1 MKRLFSALSAV
12 FALIALSA
20 AVCAVD
26 VLPDNGGVYNI
37 EYRGESFG
45 EYTLLVLKGVYGE
58 DQLETL
64 LSKYADSDVM
74 YRGYAAADES
84 GLVSFDNVIP
94 RSYSDSTAII
104 GGTGLEKPRV
114 AAILRSDGA
123 LDAEKLK
130 FSELEDVYTVNGSLG
145 EDIEIN
151 LEALTYDSFGYPS
164 LEQPKTEYFV
174 SGVGDNSSAYL
185 SADRKA
191 LVINRYAKDMTF
203 EVSAKAAELSDST
216 EINVKR
222 AQRVPCEI
230 KAYTDEE
237 LTNAVSSLTVHG
249 TDGVFSPA
257 ELYFGFTDNFGDK
270 IESSAVVECGGKVI
284 TGNFVPE
291 KAGTYVLT
299 AFSADNRDVFVNI
312 TVEALERPDYTGG
325 ALELYE
331 KTAEAKEILGGKN
344 IRIFVSAENGNDIY
358 PGTRWT
364 TESEFNKLSAQ
375 TDSAS
380 DTLKRFS
387 DGEIAD
393 SVAKATARNLS
404 TVLTKFNSSLKDG
417 KRIDADSIT
426 LNITEVTLAYG
437 KSATPKVTLSPA
449 KNTEKITWSSSDDS
463 VATVS
468 QSGVIK
474 ASGKG
479 TAVITAQTRNGI
491 KAFCTVYAVRPIT
504 KLVTSESKISLIVGA
519 NDYQLSYTA
528 FPEDN
533 NDTAR
538 WYSSNEKVATVSDE
552 GMVHAVSDGNAK
564 IYVESS
570 GKKKAYTTVSVG
582 LGADKVSFT
591 SAPLALAV
599 GKNTALKASASR
611 IDGKR
616 PINRKAVITQIS
628 GEEYG
633 YYAPNGKLYGLK
645 PGKVVMMAEA
655 VTSLDKVSTVIEI
668 DIVIPASSVKMSHTK
683 LAMVAGGED
692 FELSAAISPENS
704 TESLTWQSSNHD
716 IADVDENGV
725 VTALSKGTAKITA
738 RTGSGKTATCTV
750 TVGLGADMVEFTSKI
765 TSAAVGKTLALKA
778 VASRADKQ
786 RPVSTAVR
794 YEIISGNEFAEIDDS
809 GKLKALAVG
818 TVTVRAYAEASINRA
833 YDDIVINVVVP
844 VTSLKFTT
852 ARQSAVVGDNPL
864 NLYEI
869 LTVQPFDNT
878 DILTWSSSNKEVA
891 DVDENGNVTAHSK
904 GTAKITVMSGSGKR
918 AVCTF
923 TVGLGADMVEF
934 TNKITSAAVGK
945 TLALKAVASRA
956 DKQRPVSTAVRYEII
971 SGNEFA
977 EIDDSGKLKALAVGT
992 VTVRAYAE
1000 ASINRA
1006 YDDIVINVVVPVTSL
1021 KFTTAR
1027 QSAVVGDNPLNLYEI
1042 LTVQPFDNTDILTW
1056 SSSNKEV
1063 ADVDENGN
1071 VTAHSKGTAKITVMS
1086 GSGKRAVC
1094 TFTVGLGADS
1104 VKITKPSSLSLAAG
1118 KTLTL
1123 KASAVREDSQKPVS
1137 SEVIWESS
1145 DESIAAIDARGK
1157 VTASH
1162 NFGSVTFTAFA
1173 KCGTGSDS
1181 ITVNVVP
1188 ELYSLK
1194 AQSTVVSMEE
1204 GQSVEILPML
1214 TAVTRDGEVIDVQT
1228 YCEITY
1234 KSTSAAIVSVSSDGI
1249 AEGIKKGRTTV
1260 KVAVKCA
1267 SAAKSITI
1275 TFNITEP
1282 SADSFDEE
1290 TSDNEDNTD
1299 NEIPSNAEIPE
1310 NITKPEI
1317 PENPENGE
1325 TSDNSQDNALP
1336 ETPDNADVT
1345 DSADGNENSGNSDN
1359 ADNSENTE
1367 TADTEKVSE
1376 NSENAQNGENLFS
1389 ENTESQENPENA
1401 ENAESHETAGN
1412 TDFTDSSVLSESAEE
1427 FI

>member
-164 LEQPKTEYFV
+164 LEQPQTEYSV

-185 SADRKA
+185 SADRKT

-393 SVAKATARNLS
+393 SVAKAAARNLS

-704 TESLTWQSSNHD
+704 TESLTWQSSNPD
-716 IADVDENGV
+716 IAAVDENGV

-794 YEIISGNEFAEIDDS
+794 YEIISGNEFAEINDR

-844 VTSLKFTT
+844 VTSLKFAASKQT
-852 ARQSAVVGDNPL
+852 AVVGDSPF

-891 DVDENGNVTAHSK
+891 DVDENGV
-904 GTAKITVMSGSGKR
+904 
-918 AVCTF
+918 
-923 TVGLGADMVEF
+923 
-934 TNKITSAAVGK
+934 
-945 TLALKAVASRA
+945 
-956 DKQRPVSTAVRYEII
+956 
-971 SGNEFA
+971 
-977 EIDDSGKLKALAVGT
+977 
-992 VTVRAYAE
+992 
-1000 ASINRA
+1000 
-1006 YDDIVINVVVPVTSL
+1006 
-1021 KFTTAR
+1021 
-1027 QSAVVGDNPLNLYEI
+1027 
-1042 LTVQPFDNTDILTW
+1042 
-1056 SSSNKEV
+1056 
-1063 ADVDENGN
+1063 

-1104 VKITKPSSLSLAAG
+1104 VKIKKPSSLSLAAG

-1214 TAVTRDGEVIDVQT
+1214 TVTARDGEIIDVQT

-1260 KVAVKCA
+1260 KVTVKCA

-1317 PENPENGE
+1317 PEIPENGE
-1325 TSDNSQDNALP
+1325 TSDNSQDNTLP

-1367 TADTEKVSE
+1367 TADNEKDYE
-1376 NSENAQNGENLFS
+1376 NSENAQNGENLSS

-1401 ENAESHETAGN
+1401 ENAESHEIAEN

>member
-185 SADRKA
+185 SADRKT

-393 SVAKATARNLS
+393 SVAKAAARNLS

-683 LAMVAGGED
+683 FAMVAGGED

-704 TESLTWQSSNHD
+704 TESLTWQSSNPD
-716 IADVDENGV
+716 IADVSENGV

-750 TVGLGADMVEFTSKI
+750 
-765 TSAAVGKTLALKA
+765 
-778 VASRADKQ
+778 
-786 RPVSTAVR
+786 
-794 YEIISGNEFAEIDDS
+794 
-809 GKLKALAVG
+809 
-818 TVTVRAYAEASINRA
+818 
-833 YDDIVINVVVP
+833 
-844 VTSLKFTT
+844 
-852 ARQSAVVGDNPL
+852 
-864 NLYEI
+864 
-869 LTVQPFDNT
+869 
-878 DILTWSSSNKEVA
+878 
-891 DVDENGNVTAHSK
+891 
-904 GTAKITVMSGSGKR
+904 
-918 AVCTF
+918 

-977 EIDDSGKLKALAVGT
+977 EINDSGKLKALAVGT

-1021 KFTTAR
+1021 KFTTAK
-1027 QSAVVGDNPLNLYEI
+1027 QSAVVGENPLNLYEI

-1071 VTAHSKGTAKITVMS
+1071 VTALSKGTAKITVMS

-1145 DESIAAIDARGK
+1145 DESMAAIDARGK

-1234 KSTSAAIVSVSSDGI
+1234 KSTSVSIVSVSSDGI

-1325 TSDNSQDNALP
+1325 TSDNSQDSALP

-1359 ADNSENTE
+1359 ADNSENTDNLENTE

-1376 NSENAQNGENLFS
+1376 NSENAQNGENLSS

-1401 ENAESHETAGN
+1401 ENAESHETAEN

>member
-185 SADRKA
+185 SADRKT

-393 SVAKATARNLS
+393 SVAKAAARNLS

-704 TESLTWQSSNHD
+704 TESLTWQSSNPN
-716 IADVDENGV
+716 IASVSEDGV

-738 RTGSGKTATCTV
+738 KTGSGKTATCTV

-794 YEIISGNEFAEIDDS
+794 YEIISGNEFAEINDS

-852 ARQSAVVGDNPL
+852 AKQSAVVGENPL

-891 DVDENGNVTAHSK
+891 DVDE
-904 GTAKITVMSGSGKR
+904 
-918 AVCTF
+918 
-923 TVGLGADMVEF
+923 
-934 TNKITSAAVGK
+934 
-945 TLALKAVASRA
+945 
-956 DKQRPVSTAVRYEII
+956 Y
-971 SGNEFA
+971 
-977 EIDDSGKLKALAVGT
+977 
-992 VTVRAYAE
+992 
-1000 ASINRA
+1000 
-1006 YDDIVINVVVPVTSL
+1006 
-1021 KFTTAR
+1021 
-1027 QSAVVGDNPLNLYEI
+1027 
-1042 LTVQPFDNTDILTW
+1042 
-1056 SSSNKEV
+1056 
-1063 ADVDENGN
+1063 GN

-1214 TAVTRDGEVIDVQT
+1214 TVTARDGEVIDVQT

-1317 PENPENGE
+1317 PEIPENGE

-1376 NSENAQNGENLFS
+1376 NSENAQNGENLSS

-1401 ENAESHETAGN
+1401 ENAESHETAEN

>member
-249 TDGVFSPA
+249 TDGVFSPV

-380 DTLKRFS
+380 NTLKRFS

-393 SVAKATARNLS
+393 SVAKAAARNLS

-426 LNITEVTLAYG
+426 LNITEITLAYG

-611 IDGKR
+611 IDGKH

-750 TVGLGADMVEFTSKI
+750 TVGLGADMVEFTNKI

-794 YEIISGNEFAEIDDS
+794 YEIISGNEFAEINDS

-852 ARQSAVVGDNPL
+852 AKQSAVVGDNPF

-891 DVDENGNVTAHSK
+891 DVDEYGNVTAHSK
-904 GTAKITVMSGSGKR
+904 GA
-918 AVCTF
+918 
-923 TVGLGADMVEF
+923 
-934 TNKITSAAVGK
+934 
-945 TLALKAVASRA
+945 
-956 DKQRPVSTAVRYEII
+956 
-971 SGNEFA
+971 
-977 EIDDSGKLKALAVGT
+977 
-992 VTVRAYAE
+992 
-1000 ASINRA
+1000 
-1006 YDDIVINVVVPVTSL
+1006 
-1021 KFTTAR
+1021 
-1027 QSAVVGDNPLNLYEI
+1027 
-1042 LTVQPFDNTDILTW
+1042 
-1056 SSSNKEV
+1056 
-1063 ADVDENGN
+1063 
-1071 VTAHSKGTAKITVMS
+1071 AKITVMS

-1376 NSENAQNGENLFS
+1376 NSENAQNGENLSS

-1401 ENAESHETAGN
+1401 ENAESHEIAEN

>member
-151 LEALTYDSFGYPS
+151 PEALTYDSFGYPS
-164 LEQPKTEYFV
+164 LEQPKTEYFI

-185 SADRKA
+185 SADRKT

-393 SVAKATARNLS
+393 SVAKAAARNLS

-704 TESLTWQSSNHD
+704 TESLTWQSSNPN
-716 IADVDENGV
+716 IASVSEDGV
-725 VTALSKGTAKITA
+725 VTALSKGAAKITA

-750 TVGLGADMVEFTSKI
+750 
-765 TSAAVGKTLALKA
+765 
-778 VASRADKQ
+778 
-786 RPVSTAVR
+786 
-794 YEIISGNEFAEIDDS
+794 
-809 GKLKALAVG
+809 
-818 TVTVRAYAEASINRA
+818 
-833 YDDIVINVVVP
+833 
-844 VTSLKFTT
+844 
-852 ARQSAVVGDNPL
+852 
-864 NLYEI
+864 
-869 LTVQPFDNT
+869 
-878 DILTWSSSNKEVA
+878 
-891 DVDENGNVTAHSK
+891 
-904 GTAKITVMSGSGKR
+904 
-918 AVCTF
+918 

-977 EIDDSGKLKALAVGT
+977 EINDSGKLKALAVGT

-1021 KFTTAR
+1021 KFTTAK
-1027 QSAVVGDNPLNLYEI
+1027 QSAVVGENPLNLYEI

-1063 ADVDENGN
+1063 ADVDEYGN
-1071 VTAHSKGTAKITVMS
+1071 VTALSKGTAKITVMS

-1104 VKITKPSSLSLAAG
+1104 VKIKKPSSLSLAAG

-1214 TAVTRDGEVIDVQT
+1214 TVTARDGEIIDVQT

-1260 KVAVKCA
+1260 KVIVKCA
-1267 SAAKSITI
+1267 SVTKSITI

-1282 SADSFDEE
+1282 SADSFGEE
-1290 TSDNEDNTD
+1290 KIPDNADNSD

-1317 PENPENGE
+1317 PEIPENGE

-1376 NSENAQNGENLFS
+1376 NSENAQNGENLSS

-1401 ENAESHETAGN
+1401 ENAESHETAEN

>member
-164 LEQPKTEYFV
+164 LEQPQTEYSV

-185 SADRKA
+185 SADRKT

-393 SVAKATARNLS
+393 SVAKAAARNLS

-704 TESLTWQSSNHD
+704 TESLTWQSSNPD
-716 IADVDENGV
+716 IADVSENGV
-725 VTALSKGTAKITA
+725 VTALSKGAAKITA

-794 YEIISGNEFAEIDDS
+794 YEIISGNEFAEINDS

-852 ARQSAVVGDNPL
+852 AKQSAVVGENPL

-891 DVDENGNVTAHSK
+891 DVDE
-904 GTAKITVMSGSGKR
+904 
-918 AVCTF
+918 
-923 TVGLGADMVEF
+923 
-934 TNKITSAAVGK
+934 
-945 TLALKAVASRA
+945 
-956 DKQRPVSTAVRYEII
+956 Y
-971 SGNEFA
+971 
-977 EIDDSGKLKALAVGT
+977 
-992 VTVRAYAE
+992 
-1000 ASINRA
+1000 
-1006 YDDIVINVVVPVTSL
+1006 
-1021 KFTTAR
+1021 
-1027 QSAVVGDNPLNLYEI
+1027 
-1042 LTVQPFDNTDILTW
+1042 
-1056 SSSNKEV
+1056 
-1063 ADVDENGN
+1063 GN

-1214 TAVTRDGEVIDVQT
+1214 TVTARDGEVIDVQT

-1299 NEIPSNAEIPE
+1299 NEIPDNADNLDNSDNAEIPE
-1310 NITKPEI
+1310 DITKPEI
-1317 PENPENGE
+1317 PENGE

-1376 NSENAQNGENLFS
+1376 NSENAQNGENLSS

-1401 ENAESHETAGN
+1401 ENAESHETAEN

>member
-20 AVCAVD
+20 AVCAAD
-26 VLPDNGGVYNI
+26 VRPDNGGVYNI
-37 EYRGESFG
+37 EYLGESFG
-45 EYTLLVLKGVYGE
+45 EYTLLVIKGVYGE

-64 LSKYADSDVM
+64 MAKYADSDVM
-74 YRGYAAADES
+74 YREYAIADEN
-84 GLVSFDNVIP
+84 GLVRFDNIIP
-94 RSYSDSTAII
+94 KSYADSTAII
-104 GGTGLEKPRV
+104 GGTGLEKPRI
-114 AAILRSDGA
+114 AAILRPDGA

-130 FSELEDVYTVNGSLG
+130 FSKFEDVYTVNGSLG

-164 LEQPKTEYFV
+164 LEQPQTEYSV

-185 SADRKA
+185 SADKKT

-203 EVSAKAAELSDST
+203 EVSAKAAELSDSVQV
-216 EINVKR
+216 NVKR
-222 AQRVPCEI
+222 AQKVPCGI
-230 KAYTDEE
+230 KAYTDEG
-237 LTNAVSSLTVHG
+237 LTNAVSSITVQG
-249 TDGVFSPA
+249 ADGVFSPA
-257 ELYFGFTDNFGDK
+257 ELYFDFTDNFGDK
-270 IESSAVVECGGKVI
+270 IESNAVVECDGKVV

-291 KAGTYVLT
+291 KAGTYILT
-299 AFSADNRDVFVNI
+299 AFSADNRNVFVNI

-331 KTAEAKEILGGKN
+331 KITEAKEVLGGKN
-344 IRIFVSAENGNDIY
+344 IRVFVSAENGNDIY

-364 TESEFNKLSAQ
+364 TENEFNKLSAQ
-375 TDSAS
+375 TDSAK
-380 DTLKRFS
+380 DTLERFS
-387 DGEIAD
+387 DGGIAD
-393 SVAKATARNLS
+393 SVAKAAARNLN

-426 LNITEVTLAYG
+426 LSITEVTLAYG
-437 KSATPKVTLSPA
+437 KSATPKVTLSPS

-463 VATVS
+463 VASVS

-474 ASGKG
+474 ATGKG

-533 NDTAR
+533 NDTVR

-552 GMVHAVSDGNAK
+552 GVVHAVSDGSAK

-570 GKKKAYTTVSVG
+570 GKRKAYTTVSVG
-582 LGADKVSFT
+582 LGADKVSFI
-591 SAPLALAV
+591 SAPQTVAA
-599 GKNTALKASASR
+599 GKNITIKASASR
-611 IDGKR
+611 IDGRR
-616 PINRKAVITQIS
+616 PIDSKATITQIS

-645 PGKVVMMAEA
+645 PGRVVMMAEA

-668 DIVIPASSVKMSHTK
+668 DIVIPASAVKMSETK
-683 LAMVAGGED
+683 ISMVAGGQD
-692 FELSAAISPENS
+692 FELSAVISPENS
-704 TESLTWQSSNHD
+704 TESLTWQSSNPN
-716 IADVDENGV
+716 IASVSEDGV

-778 VASRADKQ
+778 AASREDKQ
-786 RPVSTAVR
+786 KPVSTAVI
-794 YEIISGNEFAEIDDS
+794 YEIISGNEFAEIDKN

-818 TVTVRAYAEASINRA
+818 TVTVRAYAGASINGA
-833 YDDIVINVVVP
+833 YDDIVINIVVP
-844 VTSLKFTT
+844 VTSLKFAVSKQT
-852 ARQSAVVGDNPL
+852 AVVGDSPF

-878 DILTWSSSNKEVA
+878 DILTWSSSNENVA
-891 DVDENGNVTAHSK
+891 DVDEYGNVTA
-904 GTAKITVMSGSGKR
+904 
-918 AVCTF
+918 
-923 TVGLGADMVEF
+923 L
-934 TNKITSAAVGK
+934 
-945 TLALKAVASRA
+945 
-956 DKQRPVSTAVRYEII
+956 
-971 SGNEFA
+971 
-977 EIDDSGKLKALAVGT
+977 
-992 VTVRAYAE
+992 
-1000 ASINRA
+1000 
-1006 YDDIVINVVVPVTSL
+1006 
-1021 KFTTAR
+1021 
-1027 QSAVVGDNPLNLYEI
+1027 
-1042 LTVQPFDNTDILTW
+1042 
-1056 SSSNKEV
+1056 
-1063 ADVDENGN
+1063 
-1071 VTAHSKGTAKITVMS
+1071 SKGTAKITVMS

-1118 KTLTL
+1118 KTLKL

-1137 SEVIWESS
+1137 SDVIWESS
-1145 DESIAAIDARGK
+1145 DESIATIDARGK

-1162 NFGSVTFTAFA
+1162 NYGSITFTAFA

-1181 ITVNVVP
+1181 ITIDVVP
-1188 ELYSLK
+1188 ELYRLR
-1194 AQSTVVSMEE
+1194 AQSTAVSMEA

-1214 TAVTRDGEVIDVQT
+1214 TAAARDDEIIDVQT
-1228 YCEITY
+1228 YCEVTY

-1260 KVAVKCA
+1260 KVTVKCA
-1267 SAAKSITI
+1267 SVTKSITI

-1282 SADSFDEE
+1282 SADSFGEE
-1290 TSDNEDNTD
+1290 KIPDNEDNSD
-1299 NEIPSNAEIPE
+1299 NEIPDNADNTDTPE
-1310 NITKPEI
+1310 DITKPEI
-1317 PENPENGE
+1317 PEIPEDGENSGSDGENTLPE
-1325 TSDNSQDNALP
+1325 TSDND
-1336 ETPDNADVT
+1336 T
-1345 DSADGNENSGNSDN
+1345 ADGTDGAENAQDADSNDKTDN
-1359 ADNSENTE
+1359 ADNPESTENTE
-1367 TADTEKVSE
+1367 TADNEKAYE
-1376 NSENAQNGENLFS
+1376 NSENAGDVKDQPGENAGS
-1389 ENTESQENPENA
+1389 TESSANP
-1401 ENAESHETAGN
+1401 ENAESHETVEN
-1412 TDFTDSSVLSESAEE
+1412 TDFTDSSVLPESAAE
-1427 FI
+1427 FALSTC

>member
-123 LDAEKLK
+123 LDADKLK

-164 LEQPKTEYFV
+164 LEQPKTEYFI

-191 LVINRYAKDMTF
+191 LVINRYAKYMTF

-230 KAYTDEE
+230 KVYTDEE

-393 SVAKATARNLS
+393 SVAKAAARNLS
-404 TVLTKFNSSLKDG
+404 TVLTRFNSSLKDG

-704 TESLTWQSSNHD
+704 TESLTWQSSNPD
-716 IADVDENGV
+716 IAAVDENGV
-725 VTALSKGTAKITA
+725 VTALSKGAAKITA

-794 YEIISGNEFAEIDDS
+794 YEIISGNEFAEINDS

-852 ARQSAVVGDNPL
+852 AKQSAVVGENPL

-891 DVDENGNVTAHSK
+891 DVDE
-904 GTAKITVMSGSGKR
+904 
-918 AVCTF
+918 
-923 TVGLGADMVEF
+923 
-934 TNKITSAAVGK
+934 
-945 TLALKAVASRA
+945 
-956 DKQRPVSTAVRYEII
+956 Y
-971 SGNEFA
+971 
-977 EIDDSGKLKALAVGT
+977 
-992 VTVRAYAE
+992 
-1000 ASINRA
+1000 
-1006 YDDIVINVVVPVTSL
+1006 
-1021 KFTTAR
+1021 
-1027 QSAVVGDNPLNLYEI
+1027 
-1042 LTVQPFDNTDILTW
+1042 
-1056 SSSNKEV
+1056 
-1063 ADVDENGN
+1063 GN

-1104 VKITKPSSLSLAAG
+1104 VKIKKPSSLSLAAG

-1214 TAVTRDGEVIDVQT
+1214 TVTARDGEVIDVQT

-1249 AEGIKKGRTTV
+1249 AKGIKKGRTTV

-1282 SADSFDEE
+1282 SADSFGEE
-1290 TSDNEDNTD
+1290 KIPDNADNSD
-1299 NEIPSNAEIPE
+1299 NEIPDNADNLDNSDNAEIPE
-1310 NITKPEI
+1310 DITKPEI
-1317 PENPENGE
+1317 PENGE

-1376 NSENAQNGENLFS
+1376 NSENAQNGENLSS

-1401 ENAESHETAGN
+1401 ENAESHETAEN

>member
-114 AAILRSDGA
+114 AAILRPDGA

-164 LEQPKTEYFV
+164 LEQPKTEYFI

-216 EINVKR
+216 KINVKR

-393 SVAKATARNLS
+393 SVAKAAARNLS

-704 TESLTWQSSNHD
+704 TESLTWQSSN
-716 IADVDENGV
+716 
-725 VTALSKGTAKITA
+725 
-738 RTGSGKTATCTV
+738 
-750 TVGLGADMVEFTSKI
+750 
-765 TSAAVGKTLALKA
+765 
-778 VASRADKQ
+778 
-786 RPVSTAVR
+786 
-794 YEIISGNEFAEIDDS
+794 
-809 GKLKALAVG
+809 
-818 TVTVRAYAEASINRA
+818 
-833 YDDIVINVVVP
+833 
-844 VTSLKFTT
+844 
-852 ARQSAVVGDNPL
+852 
-864 NLYEI
+864 
-869 LTVQPFDNT
+869 
-878 DILTWSSSNKEVA
+878 
-891 DVDENGNVTAHSK
+891 
-904 GTAKITVMSGSGKR
+904 
-918 AVCTF
+918 
-923 TVGLGADMVEF
+923 
-934 TNKITSAAVGK
+934 
-945 TLALKAVASRA
+945 
-956 DKQRPVSTAVRYEII
+956 
-971 SGNEFA
+971 
-977 EIDDSGKLKALAVGT
+977 
-992 VTVRAYAE
+992 
-1000 ASINRA
+1000 
-1006 YDDIVINVVVPVTSL
+1006 
-1021 KFTTAR
+1021 
-1027 QSAVVGDNPLNLYEI
+1027 
-1042 LTVQPFDNTDILTW
+1042 
-1056 SSSNKEV
+1056 KEV

-1234 KSTSAAIVSVSSDGI
+1234 KSTSASIVSVSSDGI

-1317 PENPENGE
+1317 PEIPENGE

-1345 DSADGNENSGNSDN
+1345 DSADGNENSGNSEN

-1401 ENAESHETAGN
+1401 ENAESHETAEN

>member
-1 MKRLFSALSAV
+1 M
-12 FALIALSA
+12 
-20 AVCAVD
+20 
-26 VLPDNGGVYNI
+26 
-37 EYRGESFG
+37 
-45 EYTLLVLKGVYGE
+45 
-58 DQLETL
+58 
-64 LSKYADSDVM
+64 
-74 YRGYAAADES
+74 
-84 GLVSFDNVIP
+84 
-94 RSYSDSTAII
+94 
-104 GGTGLEKPRV
+104 
-114 AAILRSDGA
+114 
-123 LDAEKLK
+123 
-130 FSELEDVYTVNGSLG
+130 
-145 EDIEIN
+145 
-151 LEALTYDSFGYPS
+151 
-164 LEQPKTEYFV
+164 
-174 SGVGDNSSAYL
+174 
-185 SADRKA
+185 
-191 LVINRYAKDMTF
+191 
-203 EVSAKAAELSDST
+203 
-216 EINVKR
+216 
-222 AQRVPCEI
+222 
-230 KAYTDEE
+230 
-237 LTNAVSSLTVHG
+237 
-249 TDGVFSPA
+249 
-257 ELYFGFTDNFGDK
+257 
-270 IESSAVVECGGKVI
+270 
-284 TGNFVPE
+284 
-291 KAGTYVLT
+291 
-299 AFSADNRDVFVNI
+299 
-312 TVEALERPDYTGG
+312 
-325 ALELYE
+325 
-331 KTAEAKEILGGKN
+331 
-344 IRIFVSAENGNDIY
+344 
-358 PGTRWT
+358 
-364 TESEFNKLSAQ
+364 
-375 TDSAS
+375 
-380 DTLKRFS
+380 
-387 DGEIAD
+387 
-393 SVAKATARNLS
+393 
-404 TVLTKFNSSLKDG
+404 
-417 KRIDADSIT
+417 
-426 LNITEVTLAYG
+426 
-437 KSATPKVTLSPA
+437 
-449 KNTEKITWSSSDDS
+449 
-463 VATVS
+463 
-468 QSGVIK
+468 
-474 ASGKG
+474 
-479 TAVITAQTRNGI
+479 
-491 KAFCTVYAVRPIT
+491 
-504 KLVTSESKISLIVGA
+504 
-519 NDYQLSYTA
+519 
-528 FPEDN
+528 
-533 NDTAR
+533 
-538 WYSSNEKVATVSDE
+538 
-552 GMVHAVSDGNAK
+552 
-564 IYVESS
+564 
-570 GKKKAYTTVSVG
+570 
-582 LGADKVSFT
+582 
-591 SAPLALAV
+591 
-599 GKNTALKASASR
+599 
-611 IDGKR
+611 
-616 PINRKAVITQIS
+616 
-628 GEEYG
+628 
-633 YYAPNGKLYGLK
+633 
-645 PGKVVMMAEA
+645 
-655 VTSLDKVSTVIEI
+655 
-668 DIVIPASSVKMSHTK
+668 
-683 LAMVAGGED
+683 
-692 FELSAAISPENS
+692 
-704 TESLTWQSSNHD
+704 
-716 IADVDENGV
+716 
-725 VTALSKGTAKITA
+725 
-738 RTGSGKTATCTV
+738 
-750 TVGLGADMVEFTSKI
+750 
-765 TSAAVGKTLALKA
+765 
-778 VASRADKQ
+778 
-786 RPVSTAVR
+786 
-794 YEIISGNEFAEIDDS
+794 
-809 GKLKALAVG
+809 
-818 TVTVRAYAEASINRA
+818 
-833 YDDIVINVVVP
+833 
-844 VTSLKFTT
+844 
-852 ARQSAVVGDNPL
+852 
-864 NLYEI
+864 
-869 LTVQPFDNT
+869 
-878 DILTWSSSNKEVA
+878 
-891 DVDENGNVTAHSK
+891 TAHSK

-977 EIDDSGKLKALAVGT
+977 EINDSGKLKALAVGT

-1027 QSAVVGDNPLNLYEI
+1027 QSAVVGENPLNLYEI

-1063 ADVDENGN
+1063 ADVDENGV

-1359 ADNSENTE
+1359 ADNSENTDNLENTE

-1376 NSENAQNGENLFS
+1376 NSENAQNGENLSS

-1401 ENAESHETAGN
+1401 ENAESHETAEN
-1412 TDFTDSSVLSESAEE
+1412 TDFTGSSVLSESAEE

>member
-1 MKRLFSALSAV
+1 M
-12 FALIALSA
+12 
-20 AVCAVD
+20 
-26 VLPDNGGVYNI
+26 
-37 EYRGESFG
+37 
-45 EYTLLVLKGVYGE
+45 
-58 DQLETL
+58 
-64 LSKYADSDVM
+64 
-74 YRGYAAADES
+74 
-84 GLVSFDNVIP
+84 
-94 RSYSDSTAII
+94 
-104 GGTGLEKPRV
+104 
-114 AAILRSDGA
+114 
-123 LDAEKLK
+123 
-130 FSELEDVYTVNGSLG
+130 
-145 EDIEIN
+145 
-151 LEALTYDSFGYPS
+151 
-164 LEQPKTEYFV
+164 
-174 SGVGDNSSAYL
+174 
-185 SADRKA
+185 
-191 LVINRYAKDMTF
+191 
-203 EVSAKAAELSDST
+203 
-216 EINVKR
+216 
-222 AQRVPCEI
+222 
-230 KAYTDEE
+230 
-237 LTNAVSSLTVHG
+237 
-249 TDGVFSPA
+249 
-257 ELYFGFTDNFGDK
+257 
-270 IESSAVVECGGKVI
+270 
-284 TGNFVPE
+284 
-291 KAGTYVLT
+291 
-299 AFSADNRDVFVNI
+299 
-312 TVEALERPDYTGG
+312 
-325 ALELYE
+325 
-331 KTAEAKEILGGKN
+331 
-344 IRIFVSAENGNDIY
+344 
-358 PGTRWT
+358 
-364 TESEFNKLSAQ
+364 
-375 TDSAS
+375 
-380 DTLKRFS
+380 
-387 DGEIAD
+387 
-393 SVAKATARNLS
+393 
-404 TVLTKFNSSLKDG
+404 
-417 KRIDADSIT
+417 
-426 LNITEVTLAYG
+426 
-437 KSATPKVTLSPA
+437 
-449 KNTEKITWSSSDDS
+449 
-463 VATVS
+463 
-468 QSGVIK
+468 
-474 ASGKG
+474 
-479 TAVITAQTRNGI
+479 
-491 KAFCTVYAVRPIT
+491 
-504 KLVTSESKISLIVGA
+504 
-519 NDYQLSYTA
+519 
-528 FPEDN
+528 
-533 NDTAR
+533 
-538 WYSSNEKVATVSDE
+538 
-552 GMVHAVSDGNAK
+552 
-564 IYVESS
+564 
-570 GKKKAYTTVSVG
+570 
-582 LGADKVSFT
+582 
-591 SAPLALAV
+591 
-599 GKNTALKASASR
+599 
-611 IDGKR
+611 
-616 PINRKAVITQIS
+616 
-628 GEEYG
+628 
-633 YYAPNGKLYGLK
+633 
-645 PGKVVMMAEA
+645 
-655 VTSLDKVSTVIEI
+655 TSLDQVSTVIEI
-668 DIVIPASSVKMSHTK
+668 DILIPASSVKMSHTK

-750 TVGLGADMVEFTSKI
+750 TVGLGADMVEFTNKI

-794 YEIISGNEFAEIDDS
+794 YEIISGNEFAEINDS

-852 ARQSAVVGDNPL
+852 ARQSAVVGENPL

-878 DILTWSSSNKEVA
+878 DILTWSSSNK
-891 DVDENGNVTAHSK
+891 K
-904 GTAKITVMSGSGKR
+904 
-918 AVCTF
+918 
-923 TVGLGADMVEF
+923 
-934 TNKITSAAVGK
+934 
-945 TLALKAVASRA
+945 
-956 DKQRPVSTAVRYEII
+956 
-971 SGNEFA
+971 
-977 EIDDSGKLKALAVGT
+977 
-992 VTVRAYAE
+992 
-1000 ASINRA
+1000 
-1006 YDDIVINVVVPVTSL
+1006 
-1021 KFTTAR
+1021 
-1027 QSAVVGDNPLNLYEI
+1027 
-1042 LTVQPFDNTDILTW
+1042 
-1056 SSSNKEV
+1056 V

-1194 AQSTVVSMEE
+1194 EQIKVVSMEE

-1376 NSENAQNGENLFS
+1376 NSENAQNGENLSS

-1401 ENAESHETAGN
+1401 ENAESHETAEN